1 MTRLSEAIRS
11 ILADRV
17 VTDQEVMTV
26 LAPIINTDGVPD
38 PTELQP
44 LVDAWRD
51 RGVRFVDSAA
61 PRINR
66 LLEAAGYDLEPPAA
80 SVSATAPGRRLAQR
94 SLGAADAT
102 FDRLAAVTGNRSE
115 RVIVAV
121 GDTGADFRHP
131 HLAGRDD
138 VNRWNFVRNNGDIAT
153 GATAH
158 GNGSAAL
165 ISEGTRRIR
174 VMGMTVMA
182 QGQASFD
189 PLFASIDYA
198 ASNGA
203 RVISFATTMDTPEN
217 AERLRRVLARYPHV
231 LFVLAAGNEMAELT
245 PAVARARGA
254 DVTAPNLMV
263 VGAATDDGD
272 IWRGQRLGSNFGA
285 PFVTVAAR
293 GVNVRVPHTL
303 ASAQAGTNDFLSTGT
318 SLAEPQVAN
327 LAAKCMLL
335 SPRMTAADISRL
347 IVETSDLQA
356 AWTGKNRAGGTIN
369 DDRAMVVAAVIGM
382 VANGVALDSA
392 LRSAEVSAAELPRV
406 RASVIRLM
414 NLRAQ

>member
-17 VTDQEVMTV
+17 VTDEEVMTV
-26 LAPIINTDGVPD
+26 LAPIINTDGVPE

-44 LVDAWRD
+44 LADAWRD
-51 RGVRFVDSAA
+51 RGVRFVDTAA
-61 PRINR
+61 ARVNR
-66 LLEAAGYDLEPPAA
+66 LLEAAGYQLEPPAA

-94 SLGAADAT
+94 PLGSADST
-102 FDRLAAVTGNRSE
+102 FDRLARATGQRADQI
-115 RVIVAV
+115 IVAV

-131 HLAGRDD
+131 YLAGRDAPT
-138 VNRWNFVRNNGDIAT
+138 RWNFVRNSVDIAS

-158 GNGSAAL
+158 GNASAAL
-165 ISEGTRRIR
+165 VSEGTRRIR

-189 PLFASIDYA
+189 PLFESIDYA
-198 ASNGA
+198 VRNGA
-203 RVISFATTMDTPEN
+203 RVVSFATTMDTPEN
-217 AERLRRVLARYPHV
+217 ADRLRRALARYPHV
-231 LFVLAAGNEMAELT
+231 LFVIAAGNEMTELT

-272 IWRGQRLGSNFGA
+272 VWRGQRLGSNFGA
-285 PFVTVAAR
+285 PFVTIAAR

-303 ASAQAGTNDFLSTGT
+303 ASAEAGTNDFLSTGT

-335 SPRMTAADISRL
+335 SPRMTANDISRL
-347 IVETSDLQA
+347 IVETADLQA

-369 DDRAMVVAAVIGM
+369 EDRAMTVAALIGM
-382 VANGVALDSA
+382 VANGAALDSA
-392 LRSAEVSAAELPRV
+392 IASLGVSEAELPRV

-414 NLRAQ
+414 NLRVQ